1 MRRMVASLLL
11 PFTIDVTY
19 RGASGANQFHLNS
32 LGKPFWTGSVL
43 SLKNLGNEQGRYRSS
58 ARNQSDAIFLR
69 TADDSVFLERQ
80 GRSWTTVKMP
90 LRDGHVGEQ
99 SKKEGILCLEDIS
112 YSWYPPAYC

>member
-58 ARNQSDAIFLR
+58 ARNQSDAR
-69 TADDSVFLERQ
+69 A
-80 GRSWTTVKMP
+80 
-90 LRDGHVGEQ
+90 
-99 SKKEGILCLEDIS
+99 LCAPDVQHFVNGKVAPG
-112 YSWYPPAYC
+112 PP

>member
-19 RGASGANQFHLNS
+19 RGASGADQFHLNS

-43 SLKNLGNEQGRYRSS
+43 SLKNLANERGRYRSS

-69 TADDSVFLERQ
+69 TADDSVFLERL
-80 GRSWTTVKMP
+80 GRSRTT
-90 LRDGHVGEQ
+90 LRIPQGDHHVGEL
-99 SKKEGILCLEDIS
+99 SKKEEV
-112 YSWYPPAYC
+112 